1 MSFIPTLLKF
11 IAGNKMWIVII
22 STLVGVA
29 IGLFI
34 LVKTQDS
41 RINSLIKEMAE
52 LKVDIK
58 SEKTKHEISKA
69 DLQTCKSKID
79 LQNAE
84 IKKIALDNQKLKN
97 NQSKIKKEIEA
108 KYENIKAPKKDSE
121 LEEKVEFYKNLF
133 RELGR

>member
-1 MSFIPTLLKF
+1 MNLLSTLLKF
-11 IAGNKMWIVII
+11 VAGNKMWIIII
-22 STLVGVA
+22 SALVGVA

-41 RINSLIKEMAE
+41 RIDSLIKETARLQAE
-52 LKVDIK
+52 IK

-84 IKKIALDNQKLKN
+84 IKQISIDNERLKN
-97 NQSKIKKEIEA
+97 IQPEIKKEVETKYRTIKVPAKDSKCEA
-108 KYENIKAPKKDSE
+108 KLVYYEN
-121 LEEKVEFYKNLF
+121 LF
-133 RELGR
+133 KELGR